1 MQHGRGGRGRNR
13 RVVGTFDLNIPLPE
27 PTSPEIKQ
35 EKQILTNQLE
45 DLKMKIKDIKKRL
58 EKRD

>member
-1 MQHGRGGRGRNR
+1 M
-13 RVVGTFDLNIPLPE
+13 VAGTFDLNISLPE

-45 DLKMKIKDIKKRL
+45 DLKIKIKDIKKRL